1 MCSLFK
7 GNQMEFHISRQ
18 ARQKYNFD
26 ESIFTSDGNVIFANF
41 HAGRVFAQIV
51 NQVRDAV
58 HHPDL
63 AVSAGQINAMG
74 LIDEIFHFVFSLYR
88 IQKSSQVHSKALAA
102 LEKKIGKTALDR
114 TLTLFTAQFPPLAVY
129 QGRQTVTEYLKSA
142 SDGVSHREAA
152 LEELLMLWLAN
163 YNPAFKPYIEFFDAR
178 ELEIHSDY
186 QKVVAELEL
195 FFQSQPTFGP
205 DDQTLLDML
214 RSPVI
219 ASPNSLEG
227 QLEYMRDRWGYLL
240 SHYLMKLLGSL
251 DMITEEHKFGGL
263 GPGEIRIPLYDHN
276 LEDME
281 RFSQDSEWMPRLV
294 LMAKNTYV
302 WLYQLSQQYNRPITR
317 LDQIPDE
324 VLDQLAEWG
333 FSGLWLI
340 GLWERSRASATIK
353 QLCGNPEAIASAYS
367 LADYRIAEDLG
378 GEAAYENL
386 RQRASQRGIRMASD
400 MVPNHM
406 GIDSNWVVEHP
417 DWFIRLE
424 YSPFP
429 AYSFGGPDLS
439 SDKRASL
446 FLEDHYYNHSD
457 AAVVFKY
464 HDRRNGRDSFI
475 YHGNDGTSMPW
486 NDTAQLNYLKPEV
499 REAVIQTIIQVAKRF
514 PIIRFDAAMTL
525 TKRHFQRLWFPQP
538 GAGASIP
545 SRSDFGMTA
554 AQFNKLMPQEF
565 WREVVERVGREAPD
579 TLLLAEAFWLMEGY
593 FVRSLG
599 MHRVYNSAFMNLLR
613 DEENGKYR
621 QVMKNTLEFDPEI
634 LKRFVNF
641 MNNPDERTAVDQFGK
656 GDKYFA
662 ICLLMVTMPG
672 LPMFGH
678 GQIEGYSEKYGMEF
692 KRAYWNE
699 QPDQGLIWQHNRII
713 FPLLKKRY
721 LFAGVENFR
730 LYDFFSHSGR
740 VNENVLAYSNRT
752 GFERSL
758 VVVHNKFGDTRG
770 WLRTSCA
777 YFDKDGNGLRQ
788 VTLGVGL
795 GISEER
801 NTFLVFR
808 DFLTGLEYIRENRTI
823 REKGLE
829 LELGAYKAHVFM
841 DFREVSDDPEHS
853 WRKVCDQLNGSGTRN
868 LERLRVELPLQQV
881 LRPWHEI
888 ANPGYLGWLLQN
900 RHAGHDQKIPDQ
912 LTNEARHKYQQLLAG
927 VLGRE
932 GNAALFEDLSAALLR
947 RFEAILSLSAVE
959 KRLSDSENKTTKK
972 AIAFLNESLNDDRW
986 LVLFIWCF
994 LSDLAGD
1001 GRKMPRSEV
1010 LFDQWRFATVIE
1022 ECLMQ
1027 MGKAEWNAEHLLST
1041 VKMLM
1046 AVQGWYESKEAA
1058 DLAGLLQGWLDDA
1071 LVSEFLDINEHEDTL
1086 WFNQEGIQELFWW
1099 LMVLAVLEEL
1109 EKGIKTHA
1117 ISAQRLLVIYQI
1129 IDKMVKAEKES
1140 GFHVRELLAR
1150 LKK

>member
-1 MCSLFK
+1 
-7 GNQMEFHISRQ
+7 
-18 ARQKYNFD
+18 
-26 ESIFTSDGNVIFANF
+26 
-41 HAGRVFAQIV
+41 
-51 NQVRDAV
+51 
-58 HHPDL
+58 
-63 AVSAGQINAMG
+63 
-74 LIDEIFHFVFSLYR
+74 
-88 IQKSSQVHSKALAA
+88 
-102 LEKKIGKTALDR
+102 
-114 TLTLFTAQFPPLAVY
+114 
-129 QGRQTVTEYLKSA
+129 
-142 SDGVSHREAA
+142 
-152 LEELLMLWLAN
+152 
-163 YNPAFKPYIEFFDAR
+163 
-178 ELEIHSDY
+178 
-186 QKVVAELEL
+186 
-195 FFQSQPTFGP
+195 
-205 DDQTLLDML
+205 
-214 RSPVI
+214 
-219 ASPNSLEG
+219 
-227 QLEYMRDRWGYLL
+227 
-240 SHYLMKLLGSL
+240 
-251 DMITEEHKFGGL
+251 
-263 GPGEIRIPLYDHN
+263 
-276 LEDME
+276 
-281 RFSQDSEWMPRLV
+281 V
-294 LMAKNTYV
+294 LMAKNAYV
-302 WLYQLSQQYNRPITR
+302 WLSQLGQQFNRPITR

-324 VLDQLAEWG
+324 TLDQLAEWG

-340 GLWERSRASATIK
+340 GLWQRSRASATIK
-353 QLCGNPEAIASAYS
+353 QLCGNPDAIASAYS
-367 LADYRIAEDLG
+367 LADYRIADDLG
-378 GEAAYENL
+378 GEAAYDNL
-386 RQRASQRGIRMASD
+386 RQRAFKRGIRLASD

-406 GIDSNWVVEHP
+406 GIDSSWVIEHP
-417 DWFIRLE
+417 DWFISLE

-439 SDKRASL
+439 TDKRASL
-446 FLEDHYYNHSD
+446 YLEDHYYNHSD

-464 HDRRNGRDSFI
+464 HDRRNGRDHYI

-499 REAVIQTIIQVAKRF
+499 REAVIQEIIQVARRF

-525 TKRHFQRLWFPQP
+525 AKRHFQRLWFPQP
-538 GAGASIP
+538 GSGASIP
-545 SRSDFGMTA
+545 SRSDFGMTT
-554 AQFNKLMPQEF
+554 AQFNKWMPEEF
-565 WREVVERVGREAPD
+565 WREVVERVGREVPD

-593 FVRSLG
+593 FVRTLG

-678 GQIEGYSEKYGMEF
+678 GQIEGYTEKYGMEF

-721 LFAGVENFR
+721 LFSGVENFR
-730 LYDFFSHSGR
+730 LYDFFTHGGR

-752 GFERSL
+752 GYERSL

-770 WLRTSCA
+770 WLRTSTA
-777 YFDKDGNGLRQ
+777 FFDKSGNGLRQ

-808 DFLTGLEYIRENRTI
+808 DFLSGLEYIRENRTI

-829 LELGAYKAHVFM
+829 LELGAYKAFVFM

-853 WRKVCDQLNGSGTRN
+853 WRKVCDYLNGSGVPN
-868 LERLRVELPLQQV
+868 LEQLRVELPLQQV

-900 RHAGHDQKIPDQ
+900 RYAGFDQKIPEQ
-912 LTNEARHKYQQLLAG
+912 LINEARHKYLQLLAG
-927 VLGRE
+927 VLGKD
-932 GNAALFEDLSAALLR
+932 GNTALFEELTAAMLR
-947 RFEAILSLSAVE
+947 RFSAMLSLSAVD
-959 KRLSDSENKTTKK
+959 KRLPSSENKSARK
-972 AIAFLNESLNDDRW
+972 AVTFLNEGFSDDRW
-986 LVLFIWCF
+986 LALFIWCF

-1001 GRKMPRSEV
+1001 GKKMPRSEV
-1010 LFDQWRFATVIE
+1010 LFDQWRFASVIN
-1022 ECLMQ
+1022 ECLLQ
-1027 MGKAEWNAEHLLST
+1027 MGRGDWNAEHLIST

-1046 AVQGWYESKEAA
+1046 AIQDWNGGKEHN
-1058 DLAGLLQGWLDDA
+1058 DLPALLQGWLDDP
-1071 LVSEFLDINEHEDTL
+1071 LVSKFLDINEHENIL

-1109 EKGIKTHA
+1109 KKDSKGHA
-1117 ISAQRLLVIYQI
+1117 ISAKRLLALYLI
-1129 IDKMVKAEKES
+1129 IEKMMAAEKGS
-1140 GFHVRELLAR
+1140 GFQVKKLMER
-1150 LKK
+1150 LK

>member
-1 MCSLFK
+1 
-7 GNQMEFHISRQ
+7 MEFHTSRQ

-26 ESIFTSDGNVIFANF
+26 QSIFTTNGNVIFANF
-41 HAGRVFAQIV
+41 HAGRVFAQTV
-51 NQVRDAV
+51 NQVRDAD
-58 HHPDL
+58 HHPDR

-74 LIDEIFHFVFSLYR
+74 LIDEVFHFVFSLYR
-88 IQKSSQVHSKALAA
+88 TQKSGQVYNKALAV
-102 LEKKIGKTALDR
+102 LEKKIGKAALDR

-129 QGRQTVTEYLKSA
+129 QGKQTVTDYLKGS

-163 YNPAFKPYIEFFDAR
+163 YNPAFKPYVEFFDAR
-178 ELEIHSDY
+178 ELEIHSEY

-195 FFQSQPTFGP
+195 FFQNQPTFGP
-205 DDQTLLDML
+205 DDLTLMDML
-214 RSPVI
+214 RSPII
-219 ASPNSLEG
+219 ASPESLEG
-227 QLEYMRDRWGYLL
+227 QLEYIRDRWGYLL

-251 DMITEEHKFGGL
+251 DMISEEHKLGGL
-263 GPGEIRIPLYDHN
+263 GPGEIHIPLYDHN

-294 LMAKNTYV
+294 LMAKNTHV
-302 WLYQLSQQYNRPITR
+302 WLYQLSQQFNRPITR

-324 VLDQLAEWG
+324 TLDQLAEWG
-333 FSGLWLI
+333 FTGLWLI
-340 GLWERSRASATIK
+340 GLWERSRASAIIK
-353 QLCGNPEAIASAYS
+353 QLGGNPEAIASAYS
-367 LADYRIAEDLG
+367 LADYRIAGDLG
-378 GEAAYENL
+378 GESAYENL
-386 RQRASQRGIRMASD
+386 RQRAFQRGIRMASD

-417 DWFIRLE
+417 DWFIRMD

-439 SDKRASL
+439 SDKRVNL
-446 FLEDHYYNHSD
+446 YLEDHYYNHSD

-545 SRSDFGMTA
+545 SRSDFGITA

-565 WREVVERVGREAPD
+565 WREVVERIGREAPD

-656 GDKYFA
+656 GEKYFS

-699 QPDQGLIWQHNRII
+699 QPDQGLVWQHSRTI

-721 LFAGVENFR
+721 LFAGVDHFR
-730 LYDFFSHSGR
+730 LYDFFTHGGR
-740 VNENVLAYSNRT
+740 VDENVLAYSNRA
-752 GFERSL
+752 GHERSL
-758 VVVHNKFGDTRG
+758 VVVHNKFGHTHG

-777 YFDKDGNGLRQ
+777 YFDKTGNGLRQ

-823 REKGLE
+823 REKGME
-829 LELGAYKAHVFM
+829 LELGVYKAHVFM

-853 WRKVCDQLNGSGTRN
+853 WRKVCDHLNGSGTPN

-900 RHAGHDQKIPDQ
+900 RHAGYGQKIPDQ
-912 LTNEARHKYQQLLAG
+912 LTNEARHKYQQLLTG

-932 GNAALFEDLSAALLR
+932 GNDALFEELSASMLR
-947 RFEAILSLSAVE
+947 RFTAILHLSAME
-959 KRLSDSENKTTKK
+959 KRLPGKDNKLISK
-972 AIAFLNESLNDDRW
+972 ASAFVNESLSDDRW
-986 LVLFIWCF
+986 LVLFLWCF
-994 LSDLAGD
+994 LADLAGD
-1001 GRKMPRSEV
+1001 SRRMPRNDV
-1010 LFDQWRFATVIE
+1010 LFEQWRFAAVIK

-1027 MGKAEWNAEHLLST
+1027 MGRVEWNAEHLLRT
-1041 VKMLM
+1041 LKMLN
-1046 AVQGWYESKEAA
+1046 VIQGWYDHKELPG
-1058 DLAGLLQGWLDDA
+1058 LAELMQSWLDEP
-1071 LVSEFLDINEHEDTL
+1071 LVSEFLGINEHENIL
-1086 WFNQEGIQELFWW
+1086 WYNQEDIQEFSWW

-1109 EKGIKTHA
+1109 GRDAIKHLIPA
-1117 ISAQRLLVIYQI
+1117 KRLLEIYQV
-1129 IDKMVKAEKES
+1129 IDKLLVAEKES
-1140 GFHVRELLAR
+1140 GFQLKALLDR